1 MAKKIKGGEI
11 MIEFKGVSKQFG
23 NTKAL
28 DNISVN
34 YSKGKIIGLF
44 GPNGSGKS
52 TTLKMIASLNKPDS
66 GEILIFGRKP
76 SKETREIVSYLP
88 EIDYIYPW
96 MTIRDAANFMR
107 GFYGDWDEGKYKELM
122 EFLRLEPD
130 MVIKKISKGM
140 RAKVKLLLCFSRNAE
155 VVLLD
160 EPLSGIDILTRDKII
175 ETIIRDYRA
184 GEQTIIISTHEIQ
197 EIESLVDDAVFIGR
211 GKVIL
216 QGEAEKLRN
225 ENGLSLVELMKE
237 VYRNENF

>member
-1 MAKKIKGGEI
+1 
-11 MIEFKGVSKQFG
+11 MIEFKGVSKHFG
-23 NTKAL
+23 SVKAL

-52 TTLKMIASLNKPDS
+52 TSLKIIASLNRPDS
-66 GEILIFGRKP
+66 GEVLISGARP
-76 SKETREIVSYLP
+76 SIETKERIAYLP

-96 MTIRDAANFMR
+96 MTIKEAGSFMK
-107 GFYGDWDEGKYKELM
+107 GIYGDWNEDKYKELM
-122 EFLRLEPD
+122 EFLKLEPE

-155 VVLLD
+155 IILLD

-175 ETIIRDYRA
+175 ETIIRDYRV

-197 EIESLVDDAVFIGR
+197 EIESLVDDVVFIGD
-211 GKVIL
+211 GKVVL
-216 QGEAEKLRN
+216 QGEAERLRN
-225 ENGLSLVELMKE
+225 ENGLSLVDLMKE
-237 VYRNENF
+237 VYSNENFQK

>member
-1 MAKKIKGGEI
+1 
-11 MIEFKGVSKQFG
+11 MIEFKGVSKSFG
-23 NTKAL
+23 KTKAL

-34 YSKGKIIGLF
+34 YPKGKIIGLF

-52 TTLKMIASLNKPDS
+52 TTLKMIASLNKADS
-66 GEILIFGRKP
+66 GEVLIFGKKP
-76 SKETREIVSYLP
+76 SVETRKIVAYLP

-96 MTIRDAANFMR
+96 MTIKEAADFMKS
-107 GFYGDWDEGKYKELM
+107 FYEDWDDAKYKELM
-122 EFLRLEPD
+122 DFLKLEPE

-155 VVLLD
+155 IVLLD

-175 ETIIRDYRA
+175 ETIIRDYRV

-197 EIESLVDDAVFIGR
+197 EIESLVDDVIFIGE
-211 GKVIL
+211 GKVVL

-225 ENGLSLVELMKE
+225 ENGLSLVDLMKE
-237 VYRNENF
+237 VYSNENF